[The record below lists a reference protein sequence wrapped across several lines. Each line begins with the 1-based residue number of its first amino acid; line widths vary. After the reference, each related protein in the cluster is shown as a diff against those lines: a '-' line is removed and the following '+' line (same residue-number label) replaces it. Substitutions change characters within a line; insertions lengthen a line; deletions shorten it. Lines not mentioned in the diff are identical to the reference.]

1 MPNEFEQIRD
11 DYYHAWFRFHPEIAL
26 DVGVQGYAHLLRPYT
41 DEDQGALL
49 TLNEKL
55 LAALEEFDESSLT
68 PNEQI
73 DFELMR
79 GAAFLEMEEILN
91 FDWRKRD
98 PEMYIPMHAVYQL
111 TIKETE
117 DFAQALRQRLSLIP
131 VYLRNAR
138 QYLSQEPER
147 IPQRWL
153 ESTLIAI
160 ESGISFIRDLPKDKK
175 VQAHLKVLKDLNT
188 LIADAVDGL
197 RQYGQFLEQDIGAKA
212 DGEFAV
218 GTQRFTHLLRYRH
231 FLELESSELYDFG
244 VGLFD
249 RTEQQVK
256 KVCRRLTGSEDI
268 AALDERIQSD
278 HATDGSLLAVY
289 KEQMN
294 AAREF
299 AISSDLVQFPK
310 VEQLSVIE
318 TPIFLRHKI
327 PFAAYDP
334 PSRGDAE
341 QHGYY
346 FVTAPRDGE
355 TVANHNSLALM
366 HTCVHEAYPGHHLQF
381 VTANQNSNTC
391 TLPRVLN
398 KSASLYEGWAL
409 YCEQL
414 MFEKGFLNQ
423 PENEFILLKDRLWRA
438 LRVMLDVGIHTRGQ
452 SLKNGTEMMVD
463 RLGFPYPKAL
473 SELTWY
479 SRAPTTPLGYA
490 TGWAMINAARDLT
503 DSGRTNKSL
512 KSFHNKLLA
521 NGSIALALGINR
533 SFGDEVAKQVQAGLH
548 QVYKE
553 SSPS

>member
-1 MPNEFEQIRD
+1 MPSEFEQIRD
-11 DYYHAWFRFHPEIAL
+11 DYYQAWFRFHPEIAL
-26 DVGVQGYAHLLRPYT
+26 DVGVQGYEHQLRPYA

-55 LAALEEFDESSLT
+55 LAALEEFDESSLS
-68 PNEQI
+68 PSEQI

-98 PEMYIPMHAVYQL
+98 PEVYIPLHAIYQL
-111 TIKETE
+111 ILKQTE
-117 DFAQALRQRLSLIP
+117 NFAPALRQRLSSIP
-131 VYLRNAR
+131 TYLRNAT

-153 ESTLIAI
+153 ESTLIGI
-160 ESGISFIRDLPKDKK
+160 ESGITFMRDLPKDKK
-175 VQAHLKVLKDLNT
+175 VQAHLKVLKDINT
-188 LIADAVDGL
+188 LIADVVDGL

-212 DGEFAV
+212 NGEFAV
-218 GTQRFTHLLRYRH
+218 GSQRFTHLLRYRH
-231 FLELESSELYDFG
+231 FLDLEPDALYEFG

-249 RTEQQVK
+249 QTEQQLK
-256 KVCRRLTGSEDI
+256 NVCHQLTGNEDI
-268 AALDERIQSD
+268 AALDERIQSEYS
-278 HATDGSLLAVY
+278 TGSSLLSVY

-299 AISSDLVQFPK
+299 AIASDVVQFPK
-310 VEQLSVIE
+310 VEKLSVIE
-318 TPIFLRHKI
+318 TPVFLKHKI

-334 PSRGDAE
+334 PSRGDTD

-346 FVTAPRDGE
+346 FVTTPNDGE
-355 TVANHNSLALM
+355 TMASHNVLALT

-381 VTANQNSNTC
+381 VTANQNPDTC
-391 TLPRVLN
+391 TLPRMLN

-438 LRVMLDVGIHTRGQ
+438 LRVVLDVGIHTRDQ
-452 SLKNGTEMMVD
+452 TIEEATQMMVD
-463 RLGFPYPKAL
+463 RLGFSYPKAL
-473 SELTWY
+473 AELTWY
-479 SRAPTTPLGYA
+479 SRAPTTPMGYA

-503 DSGRTNKSL
+503 NSRRTNKSL
-512 KSFHNKLLA
+512 KSFHNKLLS

-533 SFGDEVAKQVQAGLH
+533 SFGDDLAKQVQASL
-548 QVYKE
+548 YLD
-553 SSPS
+553 

>member
-1 MPNEFEQIRD
+1 MPSEFERIRE
-11 DYYHAWFRFHPEIAL
+11 DYYQAWFRFHPESAL
-26 DVGVQGYAHLLRPYT
+26 DVGVQGYEHLLRPYT

-55 LAALEEFDESSLT
+55 LAALEEFDEASLR

-79 GAAFLEMEEILN
+79 GSAFLEMEEILN

-98 PEMYIPMHAVYQL
+98 PEVYIPLHAIYQL
-111 TIKETE
+111 TTKETE
-117 DFAQALRQRLSLIP
+117 NFAPALRQRLSSMP
-131 VYLRNAR
+131 SYLRNAR

-153 ESTLIAI
+153 ESTLTGI
-160 ESGISFIRDLPKDKK
+160 ESGITFVRDLPKDKK
-175 VQAHLKVLKDLNT
+175 VQTHLKLLKDLNT
-188 LIADAVDGL
+188 LIAGVVDGL

-212 DGEFAV
+212 SGEFAV
-218 GTQRFTHLLRYRH
+218 GGQRFTHLLRYRH
-231 FLELESSELYDFG
+231 FLDLEPETLHEFG

-249 RTEQQVK
+249 QTEQQLK
-256 KVCRRLTGSEDI
+256 KVCHKLTGNEDV

-278 HATDGSLLAVY
+278 HPAGNSLLSVY

-299 AISSDLVQFPK
+299 AIAGDLVQFPE
-310 VEQLSVIE
+310 VEQLSVVE
-318 TPIFLRHKI
+318 TPVFLRHKV
-327 PFAAYDP
+327 PFAAYEP
-334 PSRGDAE
+334 PSRVDPD

-346 FVTAPRDGE
+346 LVTTPSDAE
-355 TVANHNSLALM
+355 TLSNHNVLALM

-381 VTANQNSNTC
+381 VTANQNPDTC
-391 TLPRVLN
+391 SLPRMLN

-438 LRVMLDVGIHTRGQ
+438 LRVVIDVGIHTRHQ
-452 SLKNGTEMMVD
+452 TIQDATQMMVD
-463 RLGFPYPKAL
+463 RLGFPYAKAL
-473 SELTWY
+473 AEVTWY
-479 SRAPTTPLGYA
+479 SRSPTTPLGYA

-503 DSGRTNKSL
+503 NSRRTNKSL
-512 KSFHNKLLA
+512 RSFHDKLLA
-521 NGSIALALGINR
+521 NGSIALALAMNQ
-533 SFGDEVAKQVQAGLH
+533 SFGGELAKQVQASL
-548 QVYKE
+548 QVG
-553 SSPS
+553 